1 MASYRKTSAEFLID
15 HIEDECDSQ
24 ANGKKKHALAGDVYI
39 KAWSYAMLNKV
50 FFFLSLFGS
59 LALILWP
66 AIMVLKP
73 EICGIK
79 ISDLSMQDAAI
90 IQTVLT
96 ALTGFFIYLYRYY
109 KSRQMFTENL
119 LRYIAFT
126 SHPIDELA
134 NRVIE
139 GMEKLDKGFTFST
152 AEKNGNTEKDKTEE

>member
-1 MASYRKTSAEFLID
+1 MTSYRKTSAEFLIEY
-15 HIEDECDSQ
+15 IEDERDSQ

-39 KAWSYAMLNKV
+39 KAWSSAMLNKV
-50 FFFLSLFGS
+50 SFILSLFGS
-59 LALILWP
+59 LTLILWP
-66 AIMVLKP
+66 ALMILKP
-73 EICGIK
+73 EICTIK
-79 ISDLSMQDAAI
+79 ISDLSTQDAAV

-109 KSRQMFTENL
+109 KSRQMLAENL

-126 SHPIDELA
+126 SQPIDKLA

-152 AEKNGNTEKDKTEE
+152 AEKNGNDKPEK